1 MSQLAFDEALA
12 TQTETLYRTRDVLRR
27 RRLVREALEAA
38 PGERILDVGCGP
50 GFYLAELIEQVGPT
64 GSLVGID
71 ASPHTLALA
80 RHRTQGHH
88 NVEFHL
94 ADATSLPVPDAA
106 VDAALAVQVLEYV
119 ADPDAALAEL
129 HRVLRPGGRLVVWDV
144 DWATVSLHSSD
155 ATRTERVL
163 RAFDRHLAHPSL
175 PQTLIAR
182 LRSVGFGG
190 IGVQGHAFVTNEF
203 LPDAYGGSLVP
214 LIEQYVAKQEG
225 TGDEA
230 TAWLADQRELG
241 DRGEFFFACIQFC
254 FTATRGDR
262 PEHPSGKGAHPSTE
276 PLNRSG

>member
-1 MSQLAFDEALA
+1 MLTRCRLAGGDNGRVTTADDPPRLSVCVVCSGNICRSPIGE
-12 TQTETLYRTRDVLRR
+12 QVLRAA
-27 RRLVREALEAA
+27 VAEA
-38 PGERILDVGCGP
+38 G
-50 GFYLAELIEQVGPT
+50 
-64 GSLVGID
+64 
-71 ASPHTLALA
+71 
-80 RHRTQGHH
+80 
-88 NVEFHL
+88 L
-94 ADATSLPVPDAA
+94 ADRVEVSSAGIGSWHIGQGAHPV
-106 VDAALAVQVLEYV
+106 
-119 ADPDAALAEL
+119 
-129 HRVLRPGGRLVVWDV
+129 
-144 DWATVSLHSSD
+144 
-155 ATRTERVL
+155 TERVL

-175 PQTLIAR
+175 PQTLTAR

-225 TGDEA
+225 TEAEA

-262 PEHPSGKGAHPSTE
+262 PEHPAGKGAHPSTE

>member
-1 MSQLAFDEALA
+1 MS
-12 TQTETLYRTRDVLRR
+12 TL
-27 RRLVREALEAA
+27 
-38 PGERILDVGCGP
+38 
-50 GFYLAELIEQVGPT
+50 
-64 GSLVGID
+64 
-71 ASPHTLALA
+71 
-80 RHRTQGHH
+80 
-88 NVEFHL
+88 HL
-94 ADATSLPVPDAA
+94 ADATALPVPDAGF
-106 VDAALAVQVLEYV
+106 DAALSVQVLEYV

-155 ATRTERVL
+155 AARTERVL

-175 PQTLIAR
+175 PQTLTAR
-182 LRSVGFGG
+182 LRSAGFEG

-262 PEHPSGKGAHPSTE
+262 PEHPSGMGTHPSTE

>member
-1 MSQLAFDEALA
+1 
-12 TQTETLYRTRDVLRR
+12 
-27 RRLVREALEAA
+27 
-38 PGERILDVGCGP
+38 
-50 GFYLAELIEQVGPT
+50 
-64 GSLVGID
+64 
-71 ASPHTLALA
+71 
-80 RHRTQGHH
+80 
-88 NVEFHL
+88 
-94 ADATSLPVPDAA
+94 
-106 VDAALAVQVLEYV
+106 
-119 ADPDAALAEL
+119 
-129 HRVLRPGGRLVVWDV
+129 
-144 DWATVSLHSSD
+144 VSLHSSD
-155 ATRTERVL
+155 ATRTARVL

-175 PQTLIAR
+175 PQTLTAR